1 MQTNE
6 PWFHNKWRPSMAW
19 SYLIICLFDFIGGPM
34 MYAAYYETLDKF
46 IQWQPLTLR
55 GGGIYH
61 AAMLAILG
69 VTAWGRTQE
78 KLKMKMDDITGE
90 MEVHRETDTFETI
103 PQPPM
108 PQKTIRRRKQ

>member
-6 PWFHNKWRPSMAW
+6 PWFHNKGRPARAW

-34 MYAAYYETLDKF
+34 MYAAYYETLEKF

-78 KLKMKMDDITGE
+78 KLKMKMDDITGDV
-90 MEVHRETDTFETI
+90 EVRRETNTFETI
-103 PQPPM
+103 PQPPLET
-108 PQKTIRRRKQ
+108 KRRRKPAK